1 MIYFVIPTYNE
12 SANILTLSTSLQN
25 SIPEYE
31 KFYLFIDDFSTDETI
46 KCINQYFEHTSF
58 AIIEK
63 KRNVGPGD
71 SFNLGFEWILMH
83 SKNENDRVVTIEAD
97 NTSDISILK
106 NMIVIS
112 NLGYDLVLASIYI
125 QSGGFIKTSFFRKI
139 ISFTANMI
147 FRTIFDIKV
156 STLSSFY
163 RVYHLSVLDRI
174 KKKNGTIISQIGFI
188 SMLEILIKA
197 IRVDAKIIEVPM
209 KLNSNNRE
217 GRSKM
222 KVFKTSLEYLKF
234 LLHEKFF

>member
-12 SANILTLSTSLQN
+12 SANILTLSNSLQK

-46 KCINQYFEHTSF
+46 KCINKYFKHTSF

-63 KRNVGPGD
+63 KSNIGPGD
-71 SFNLGFEWILMH
+71 SFNLGFEWILEH
-83 SKNENDRVVTIEAD
+83 SKNENDKVVTIEAD
-97 NTSDISILK
+97 NTSDINILK
-106 NMIVIS
+106 NMITIS

-125 QSGGFIKTSFFRKI
+125 QSGGFVKTNFFRKI

-174 KKKNGTIISQIGFI
+174 KKKNGTIVSEIGFI
-188 SMLEILIKA
+188 SMLELLIKA
-197 IRVDAKIIEVPM
+197 IKVEATIIEVPM
-209 KLNSNNRE
+209 KLNSNNRK
-217 GRSKM
+217 GKSKM
-222 KVFKTSLEYLKF
+222 KIFKTAIEYLNF
-234 LLHEKFF
+234 LIHEKFK